1 MEAPLFFFAGVAVVV
16 LPCLFA
22 VWITRSWRP

>member
-1 MEAPLFFFAGVAVVV
+1 MEAPLFFFAGLVAVV

-22 VWITRSWRP
+22 IWITRSW